1 MTTPS
6 RSGVFDVATDDR
18 VVKFTESVSFD
29 RRLYAYDIE
38 GSIAHA
44 QMLAKTG
51 LISEVD
57 CQKIVQSLQDIR
69 QKIEQGDFIFSNEN
83 EDIHMAIEAALID
96 RLGDV
101 GRKLHTARSRNDQV
115 STDLRMWTRDAAANI
130 DVQLHNLQC
139 AFLERTDQDADIIVP
154 AYTHLQRAQPVLAAH
169 YWLAY
174 IEKFQR
180 DRERLE
186 SLKQRLNVL
195 P

>member
-51 LISEVD
+51 LISAAD

-69 QKIEQGDFIFSNEN
+69 HEIEQGDFIFANEN

-101 GRKLHTARSRNDQV
+101 
-115 STDLRMWTRDAAANI
+115 
-130 DVQLHNLQC
+130 
-139 AFLERTDQDADIIVP
+139 
-154 AYTHLQRAQPVLAAH
+154 
-169 YWLAY
+169 
-174 IEKFQR
+174 
-180 DRERLE
+180 
-186 SLKQRLNVL
+186 
-195 P
+195 